1 MWEEQWMTEDEIV
14 RGHHQLSGHESEQI
28 PAVCDGQRGLARF
41 SPWGLKDLDR
51 TERLNW
57 TELTE

>member
-1 MWEEQWMTEDEIV
+1 MTEDEIV